1 MSPHAMQSRPVMP
14 KSTATV
20 VTLAIALLA
29 IAMPVVLAIYL
40 ANRQAQD
47 TEMTLVTGYAKD
59 VLHRSE
65 TTSTQALSAVS
76 ALVANHS
83 ADPCSDAN
91 LEIMRRFD
99 LSSSYLQAIG
109 SVANDR
115 LVCSSLGRDAGGLP
129 LGPADWITPSGV
141 RIRINVQFPFDPIT
155 KYLVIEATGG
165 YAAIINKDLPLDATT
180 NERDVSLAVFA
191 TSNGQSFAARGFVDQ
206 RWVGRISSTLPRQQQ
221 VTSFVDH
228 GYVVAVV
235 RSNRYFVGTIAALPV
250 SYMQA
255 QTRATTEIM
264 LPVGLVAG
272 IVLALATLYLGRLQ
286 LAMPTVIR
294 SALKRREFF
303 MNYQPIVDLRT
314 REWVGAEALIRWR
327 RRGGEMVR
335 PDLFIHVAEDA
346 GMIQRIT
353 VHVVD
358 LVTRDVKDL
367 FKRHPEFHIAINL
380 SSDDLHAE
388 STIRLLRQLASDT
401 HAAAGNLIVEV
412 TERGF
417 VKREPAR
424 RIVSTLRA
432 SGIRVAVDDFGT
444 GYSSLAF
451 LESFELD
458 LLKIDKSFVD
468 TMNLDTPTSQV
479 ALHIIEMAK
488 SLNLEMVA
496 EGVETEAQAK
506 FLLERGVQYAQ
517 GWLFGKPMPM
527 DELRLRLAKERD
539 VTTRLRFIRQLPEAN
554 E

>member
-1 MSPHAMQSRPVMP
+1 MQPRLVMP
-14 KSTATV
+14 KATATA
-20 VTLAIALLA
+20 VTLIAAGLAIAV
-29 IAMPVVLAIYL
+29 PVLLAIYL
-40 ANRQAQD
+40 AGRQARD
-47 TEMTLVTGYAKD
+47 TEMARVTGYAKD

-65 TTSTQALSAVS
+65 MTSDQ
-76 ALVANHS
+76 ALVAVNALVAAHS

-91 LEIMRRFD
+91 LAIMRRYD

-109 SVANDR
+109 YIADGR
-115 LVCSSLGRDAGGLP
+115 LVCSSQGRDAGGLA
-129 LGPADWITPSGV
+129 LGPVDWVSPIGTRV
-141 RIRINVQFPFDPIT
+141 RINVGFPFDPVT
-155 KYLVIEATGG
+155 RYLVLESHAG
-165 YAAIINKDLPLDATT
+165 YSAIVNKDLPLEATT
-180 NERDVSLAVFA
+180 NEPDVILGAFA
-191 TSNGQSFAARGFVDQ
+191 TSNGLILASHGFINPQ
-206 RWVGRISSTLPRQQQ
+206 WVGSPSNTLPHQQ
-221 VTSFVDH
+221 VVTTFVDH

-235 RSNRYFVGTIAALPV
+235 RSNRFYVGAIAALPV

-255 QTRATTEIM
+255 QTRTTTEIL
-264 LPVGLVAG
+264 LPVGLIAG

-286 LAMPTVIR
+286 LAMPTMIR

-303 MNYQPIVDLRT
+303 MHYQPIVDLRT

-353 VHVVD
+353 QYVVEVVARD
-358 LVTRDVKDL
+358 LKDL
-367 FKRHPEFHIAINL
+367 FGRHPDFHIAINL

-388 STIRLLRQLASDT
+388 STIGLLRHLAGET
-401 HAAAGNLIVEV
+401 QAAAGNLIVEV

-417 VKREPAR
+417 IRREPAQK
-424 RIVSTLRA
+424 IVSALRA

-458 LLKIDKSFVD
+458 FLKIDKSFVD

-506 FLLERGVQYAQ
+506 FLQDRGVQYAQ

-539 VTTRLRFIRQLPEAN
+539 VTAQLRYSRAAEHDDGEAR
-554 E
+554 

>member
-1 MSPHAMQSRPVMP
+1 MSPHTMQSRPVMP

-20 VTLAIALLA
+20 VTLATALLA
-29 IAMPVVLAIYL
+29 IAIPVVLAIYL
-40 ANRQAQD
+40 ADRQARE
-47 TEMTLVTGYAKD
+47 TEMTLVTGYARD

-65 TTSTQALSAVS
+65 TTSTQALTAIA

-109 SVANDR
+109 RVANGH
-115 LVCSSLGRDAGGLP
+115 LACSSLGRDAGGLT
-129 LGPADWITPSGV
+129 LGPADWVTPTGTQ
-141 RIRINVQFPFDPIT
+141 IRLNVQFPFDPVT
-155 KYLVIEATGG
+155 KYLVIEGRDG
-165 YAAIINKDLPLDATT
+165 FAAIINKDLPLDATT
-180 NERDVSLAVFA
+180 NTADVNLAAFA
-191 TSNGQSFAARGFVDQ
+191 TSNGRLYAAHGFIARQ
-206 RWVGRISSTLPRQQQ
+206 WVGNLSNSLPRQQL
-221 VTSFVDH
+221 VTTFVDR

-235 RSNRYFVGTIAALPV
+235 RSSRYYLGAIAALPV
-250 SYMQA
+250 SYMLA
-255 QTRATTEIM
+255 QTRTTTRIM
-264 LPVGLVAG
+264 LPVGVLAG
-272 IVLALATLYLGRLQ
+272 IVLAFATLYLGRLQ

-294 SALKRREFF
+294 TALKRNEFF
-303 MNYQPIVDLRT
+303 MHYQPIVDLRT

-353 VHVVD
+353 AHVVD
-358 LVTRDVKDL
+358 LVIRDVKDL
-367 FKRHPEFHIAINL
+367 FKRHPEFHIAINI

-388 STIRLLRQLASDT
+388 STIELLRKLAGDT

-417 VKREPAR
+417 VQREPAQ
-424 RIVSTLRA
+424 RIVSTLRTN
-432 SGIRVAVDDFGT
+432 GIRVAVDDFGT

-451 LESFELD
+451 LETFELD
-458 LLKIDKSFVD
+458 FLKIDKSFVD

-488 SLNLEMVA
+488 SLNLEMIA
-496 EGVETEAQAK
+496 EGVETEAQAQ
-506 FLLERGVQYAQ
+506 FLLDRGVQYAQ

-539 VTTRLRFIRQLPEAN
+539 VTLRLRYIREVPETSR
-554 E
+554 

>member
-20 VTLAIALLA
+20 VTLATALLA
-29 IAMPVVLAIYL
+29 IAIPVVLAIYL
-40 ANRQAQD
+40 ANRQARE
-47 TEMTLVTGYAKD
+47 TEMTLVTGYARD

-65 TTSTQALSAVS
+65 TTSTQALAAID

-83 ADPCSDAN
+83 ADPCSDSN

-109 SVANDR
+109 DVRDGR
-115 LVCSSLGRDAGGLP
+115 LVCSSRGRDAGGLA
-129 LGPADWITPSGV
+129 LGPADWVTPMGV
-141 RIRINVQFPFDPIT
+141 RIRINVQFPFDPVT
-155 KYLVIEATGG
+155 KYLVLEGRDG
-165 YAAIINKDLPLDATT
+165 FAAIINKDLPLDATT
-180 NERDVSLAVFA
+180 NERDVNLAAFA
-191 TSNGQSFAARGFVDQ
+191 TSNGRIYAARGSVDRQ
-206 RWVGRISSTLPRQQQ
+206 WVGGLSDLLPRQQQ
-221 VTSFVDH
+221 VSTFVDH

-235 RSNRYFVGTIAALPV
+235 RSNRYYVGTIAALPV
-250 SYMQA
+250 SYMLA
-255 QTRATTEIM
+255 QTRATTRIM
-264 LPVGLVAG
+264 LPVGVLAG
-272 IVLALATLYLGRLQ
+272 IVLAFATLYLGRLQ

-294 SALKRREFF
+294 TALKRREFF
-303 MNYQPIVDLRT
+303 MHYQPIVDLRT
-314 REWVGAEALIRWR
+314 RQWVGAEALIRWR

-353 VHVVD
+353 LHVVE
-358 LVTRDVKDL
+358 LVARDVKDL

-388 STIRLLRQLASDT
+388 STIELLRKLAGDT

-417 VKREPAR
+417 VKREPAQK
-424 RIVSTLRA
+424 IVSTLRA

-458 LLKIDKSFVD
+458 FLKIDKSFVD

-488 SLNLEMVA
+488 SLNLEMIA

-506 FLLERGVQYAQ
+506 FLLERGVLYAQ

-539 VTTRLRFIRQLPEAN
+539 VTTRLRIIRQVPQAN